1 MARPKTLFHAVARA
15 KKVKLVTDKERK
27 LIDHA
32 SYLLKRGLDRDA
44 ARSMQMLGKY
54 DALIDALDEIEVT
67 EVEEALTSEE
77 MNNLVASLK
86 EFDSYSLVG

>member
-27 LIDHA
+27 LIDNA

-44 ARSMQMLGKY
+44 ARSMRALDKY
-54 DALIDALDEIEVT
+54 DALIGALNEIEVT
-67 EVEEALTSEE
+67 EIDEAMTSDE
-77 MNNLVASLK
+77 MSNLVASLK